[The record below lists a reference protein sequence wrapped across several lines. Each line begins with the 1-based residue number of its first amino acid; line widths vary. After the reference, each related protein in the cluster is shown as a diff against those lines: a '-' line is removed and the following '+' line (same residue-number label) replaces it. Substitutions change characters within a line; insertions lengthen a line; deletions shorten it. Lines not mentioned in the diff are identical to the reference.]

1 MREAPKILGFEHFS
15 ARKWG
20 SRLGSGSLTPDGMG
34 LGSRLGSGSLTPDGM
49 AMGSRLNS
57 GSLTPEG
64 AGLGSRVGSGSLTP
78 DTMGPASRDSCLLEN
93 QISEV
98 ASLSNSGNRFKIV
111 EL

>member
-1 MREAPKILGFEHFS
+1 
-15 ARKWG
+15 
-20 SRLGSGSLTPDGMG
+20 MG

-78 DTMGPASRDSCLLEN
+78 DTLGPASRDSCLLEN

-111 EL
+111 KL